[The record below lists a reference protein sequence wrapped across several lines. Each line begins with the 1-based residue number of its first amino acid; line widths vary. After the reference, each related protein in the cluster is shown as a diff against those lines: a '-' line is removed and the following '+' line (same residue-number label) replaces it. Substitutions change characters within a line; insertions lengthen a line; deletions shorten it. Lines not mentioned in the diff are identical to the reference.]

1 MAKLNEVLKSVF
13 SQAGVNISSENA
25 TKILD
30 NAQLASIEVDDAI
43 SNTLTATRYT
53 LEAAKNNPE
62 LIKHFKASIL
72 NGVDSEIDR
81 TANEFGLT
89 EEDKTEIK
97 LADSSF
103 KRISVI
109 AQKIAK
115 LTEQKAGASKSDKD
129 GLSKEI
135 ETLNSQILN
144 IKKEYADKE
153 SRLMADFDNE
163 RMNYKLD
170 GIYSQFIPKMDDRYS
185 ADINSTIAKTTVS
198 KALQSKGLKIKNIEG
213 NLTIVN
219 AEDAPYFENNN
230 KIGVEDFVSKTL
242 ANEKLLNA
250 TPKGTPSKQPARTS
264 SAPSERTGGLNTS
277 KAVSDLEA
285 LLGQ

>member
-1 MAKLNEVLKSVF
+1 MKLNEVLKSVF
-13 SQAGVNISSENA
+13 VNAGLNTADANA

-30 NAQLASIEVDDAI
+30 STALSSIEVDDSIA
-43 SNTLTATRYT
+43 NTLTAPR
-53 LEAAKNNPE
+53 LSMEAAKNNPE
-62 LIKHFKASIL
+62 LIKHFKATIL
-72 NGVDSEIDR
+72 NGVDNEIDR
-81 TANEFGLT
+81 TANEFGLSD
-89 EEDKTEIK
+89 EDKTEIK

-109 AQKIAK
+109 ANKIAQ
-115 LTEQKAGASKSDKD
+115 LTEMKVGASKKDKE
-129 GLSKEI
+129 GLTKDI
-135 ETLNSQILN
+135 EALNAQIVN

-153 SRLMADFDNE
+153 AKLMADFDNE

-170 GIYSQFIPKMDDRYS
+170 GIYSQFIPKMDERYS

-198 KALQSKGLKIKNIEG
+198 KALQSKGLKIKNIDG
-213 NLTIVN
+213 NLTLVN

-250 TPKGTPSKQPARTS
+250 TPTKASNKPLPRSASTPNAQAS
-264 SAPSERTGGLNTS
+264 GLNTL
-277 KAVSDLEA
+277 KAVADLEA
-285 LLGQ
+285 MIGL

>member
-1 MAKLNEVLKSVF
+1 MKLNEVLKSVF
-13 SQAGVNISSENA
+13 TNAGINISEEN
-25 TKILD
+25 TSKILD
-30 NAQLASIEVDDAI
+30 SAALATIEVEEGIA
-43 SNTLTATRYT
+43 STLTAPRLS
-53 LEAAKNNPE
+53 LEAAKNNPD
-62 LIKHFKASIL
+62 LIKHFKATIL
-72 NGVDSEIDR
+72 NGVDNEIER

-89 EEDKTEIK
+89 DEDKTDIK

-109 AQKIAK
+109 ANKIAK
-115 LTEQKAGASKSDKD
+115 LTEQKVGASKKDKE
-129 GLSKEI
+129 GLTKDI
-135 ETLNSQILN
+135 EALNAQIIN

-153 SRLMADFDNE
+153 SKLLADFDNE

-170 GIYSQFIPKMDDRYS
+170 GIYNQFIPKMDERYS
-185 ADINSTIAKTTVS
+185 ADINTTIAKTTVA

-230 KIGVEDFVSKTL
+230 KVGVEDFVSKTL

-250 TPKGTPSKQPARTS
+250 TSKVVSKQPTTPRTS
-264 SAPSERTGGLNTS
+264 TTTTNNGLNSS
-277 KAVSDLEA
+277 KAVAELEA
-285 LLGQ
+285 MIGQ